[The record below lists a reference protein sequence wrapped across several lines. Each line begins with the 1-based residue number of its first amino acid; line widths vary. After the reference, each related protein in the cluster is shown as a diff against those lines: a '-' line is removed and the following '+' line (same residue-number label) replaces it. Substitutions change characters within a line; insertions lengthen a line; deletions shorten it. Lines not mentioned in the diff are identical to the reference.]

1 MYYFLMIF
9 AGGMIGLVVA
19 GPGGSIMGAISG
31 FVIAAC
37 EELTGDEA
45 YGANCYSYE
54 SPDPDDS
61 DFTHFSDDGPMLSL
75 DDDISD
81 ISPDTRLDT
90 GFEINPATCL
100 PMMGS
105 GIGGVDVA
113 GNPYGV
119 DLDSDDISIGSA
131 SHGSSIFDD

>member
-31 FVIAAC
+31 FAIAAC
-37 EELTGDEA
+37 EELTGDEV

-61 DFTHFSDDGPMLSL
+61 DCHTSQTKSRCCRWMM
-75 DDDISD
+75 
-81 ISPDTRLDT
+81 ISPTLALTLGWTLALR
-90 GFEINPATCL
+90 
-100 PMMGS
+100 
-105 GIGGVDVA
+105 
-113 GNPYGV
+113 
-119 DLDSDDISIGSA
+119 
-131 SHGSSIFDD
+131 